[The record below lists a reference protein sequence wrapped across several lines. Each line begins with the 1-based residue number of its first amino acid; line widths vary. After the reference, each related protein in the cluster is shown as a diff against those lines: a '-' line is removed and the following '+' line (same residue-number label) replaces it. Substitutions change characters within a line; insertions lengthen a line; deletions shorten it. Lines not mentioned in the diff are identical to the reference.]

1 MLTRTFRRRAAALL
15 AGAAFVGTAV
25 GTAGAST
32 DDTTPET
39 TAAAA
44 TEETSPPTAPP
55 RGDADLV
62 IWADDTRTPVV
73 REIAQTFADENGI
86 TVDVQELEFGQI
98 REQLSIAGP
107 SGNGPDIVIG
117 ANDWL
122 GEFVA
127 NGVVAP
133 LDLSG
138 VADQFQQVAIDA
150 FTYEGQ
156 TYGLPYAIEN
166 IALVRNTELVPE
178 APATFE
184 EMIEIANEFK
194 AEHADDPTYQG
205 LALQVGN
212 EGDGYHLQ
220 PILSAFGGYYFGQN
234 EDGAPN
240 PEDVGLDSEGGL
252 AAAAFLSEQAA
263 TGLLS
268 ADTTY
273 DVMIQSFGEGKAPFA
288 ITGPWAIGQA
298 DNGFAAMEV
307 PYEVTPIPAVEG
319 GEPPAVFVGVQGFM
333 VSAFAESP
341 DLATS
346 FVLDFMSQE
355 ASQTALYEAGGRPPA
370 NTAAFEA
377 ASEDPDIKGF
387 GDSGANGIA
396 QPAIPQMSVAYQAIG
411 LAQINVLQGGDP
423 TEEFT
428 AAAETIRAA
437 VAEG

>member
-1 MLTRTFRRRAAALL
+1 M
-15 AGAAFVGTAV
+15 
-25 GTAGAST
+25 
-32 DDTTPET
+32 
-39 TAAAA
+39 
-44 TEETSPPTAPP
+44 
-55 RGDADLV
+55 

-73 REIAQTFADENGI
+73 RRSPRRSPTRTASPSTSRSSSSVRSA
-86 TVDVQELEFGQI
+86 
-98 REQLSIAGP
+98 SSSASPAP

-234 EDGAPN
+234 EDGSPN

-252 AAAAFLSEQAA
+252 AAAAFLTEQAA

-298 DNGFAAMEV
+298 DNGFAAMGV
-307 PYEVTPIPAVEG
+307 PYEVTPIPARR
-319 GEPPAVFVGVQGFM
+319 
-333 VSAFAESP
+333 
-341 DLATS
+341 
-346 FVLDFMSQE
+346 
-355 ASQTALYEAGGRPPA
+355 GR
-370 NTAAFEA
+370 
-377 ASEDPDIKGF
+377 
-387 GDSGANGIA
+387 
-396 QPAIPQMSVAYQAIG
+396 
-411 LAQINVLQGGDP
+411 
-423 TEEFT
+423 
-428 AAAETIRAA
+428 RAA
-437 VAEG
+437 RGLRRRPGLHGVGLRRVSRTWPRASCSTS